1 MGWMDMLLGG
11 LGGAATAG
19 VDYETAKR
27 KRQREDEDVRLQ
39 RERQARMDALA
50 ERQFGL
56 QQQNA
61 DEDRAARVAKF
72 VTPDMDLTGMPDVA
86 ATLEK
91 GGIPLVRTPS
101 VGPRKLADS
110 LTLPSMPSSD
120 LRLPGSAPM
129 ASMPGAKYDPTATE
143 GVGPAPL
150 SMGGPIKVNLPT
162 YDIGTPGKVTRAKTS
177 QEALADKGRTNQ
189 ISMLRGLLDTPNL
202 KDPAVRT
209 LIEGEIANLE
219 SGGQSNMTAASVMSA
234 LRLGEPEAP
243 RADKDVIEPKDR
255 SALAAALNTQDVP
268 ERWSELTP
276 QQRRVWD
283 TYENPPRATSAQG
296 PTGNLS
302 TRDRVDYQQALSRLQ
317 NRPEVRDYQ
326 EVGRYVGTLDAAM
339 TEARQG
345 KPASLIAVDQALINS
360 FNKMLDPTSVVRE
373 AEYARTA
380 QDQALMN
387 RLRGQLGPDGRLVL
401 GGAGLTMQD
410 REAMARMAKAFVT
423 AAEKKSQEAMQEI
436 ADYYDA
442 IETSSG
448 KTVGEMLRESWERSK
463 TRRQAA
469 DPLAKAQTALA
480 GKPNGQGVEIDGRRF
495 AVINGTVQEIR

>member
-19 VDYETAKR
+19 VDYEPAKR

-61 DEDRAARVAKF
+61 DEDRASRVAQF
-72 VTPDMDLTGMPDVA
+72 VTPDLDLTGMPDVA

-91 GGIPLVRTPS
+91 GGIPLVRTPG

-129 ASMPGAKYDPTATE
+129 ASMPDAKYDPTGTE
-143 GVGPAPL
+143 GAGPAPL
-150 SMGGPIKVNLPT
+150 PMGGPIKVNLPT

-243 RADKDVIEPKDR
+243 RVDKDVIEPKDR
-255 SALAAALNTQDVP
+255 AAIAAALNTQDVP
-268 ERWSELTP
+268 ERWSALTP
-276 QQRRVWD
+276 QQKRAWD
-283 TYENPPRATSAQG
+283 AYEKSQRGTEPRPSGSGGMTDLQIYDRTVRAGNDFERFTRDATVARQQAGVARTGYEELKRNMKGGTAQG
-296 PTGNLS
+296 PAT
-302 TRDRVDYQQALSRLQ
+302 VAYI
-317 NRPEVRDYQ
+317 
-326 EVGRYVGTLDAAM
+326 M
-339 TEARQG
+339 
-345 KPASLIAVDQALINS
+345 S
-360 FNKMLDPTSVVRE
+360 FQKLLDPGSVVRE
-373 AEYARTA
+373 SEYNRSTEMQGMIDRFDALKHSVLAGGRISENTAQEMLNITNAVVKSYESAQRDYARRTR
-380 QDQALMN
+380 QQV
-387 RLRGQLGPDGRLVL
+387 QTL
-401 GGAGLTMQD
+401 GGDLRNALTPSVIDMMDQFD
-410 REAMARMAKAFVT
+410 
-423 AAEKKSQEAMQEI
+423 AEEE
-436 ADYYDA
+436 
-442 IETSSG
+442 
-448 KTVGEMLRESWERSK
+448 
-463 TRRQAA
+463 
-469 DPLAKAQTALA
+469 LA
-480 GKPNGQGVEIDGRRF
+480 GKPEKTGTVVNGKRF
-495 AVINGTVQEIR
+495 AVVNGEVRRIN